1 MQTFYKEIFGEEIY
15 QKQELHFTDCQTIFN
30 ILRDER
36 PLLTLQDFQS
46 KLTSFDPKIGDKFTD
61 NINYNATNNDSFA

>member
-46 KLTSFDPKIGDKFTD
+46 KLTSFDTKIGDKFTD